1 MEFEANATPGCQGK
15 AGGKNTP
22 MSIEP
27 TPEINAPN
35 SANLRRATRYYFGGV
50 DELTEVES
58 GRMIVALVRSLS
70 LCGCFVKTDQSFSL
84 STKLSLK
91 MTHGGSHFSANGHV
105 VHQTEI
111 GIGVEFTDID
121 AVDRSRLEECLA
133 ELARTDKTA

>member
-1 MEFEANATPGCQGK
+1 MEFEPNAASKFQGRSGHK
-15 AGGKNTP
+15 TTP

-27 TPEINAPN
+27 MPGINAPD

-50 DELTEVES
+50 VELTEVES

-70 LCGCFVKTDQSFSL
+70 LCGCFVKTDQSPSL
-84 STKLSLK
+84 GAKLLLK
-91 MTHGGSHFSANGHV
+91 MTHGGSHFSANGRV